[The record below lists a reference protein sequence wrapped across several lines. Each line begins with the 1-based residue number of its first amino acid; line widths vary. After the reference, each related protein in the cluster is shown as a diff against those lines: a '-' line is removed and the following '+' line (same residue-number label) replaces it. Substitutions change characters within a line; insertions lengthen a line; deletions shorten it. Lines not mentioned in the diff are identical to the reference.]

1 AFRVR
6 CCRCSGKVR
15 TVGLRLPPQLSH
27 RRQTENETRM
37 IVTRCYRFRLEPNA
51 EQEQEFFR
59 FAGCRRF
66 VWNWALERKKTVYK
80 ETGKG
85 ISYKALAAELVQ
97 LKKQPETA
105 FLKECHSQVLQQTLM
120 DLDKAFVSFFEK
132 RAKFPKFKSRRRAC
146 HSFRIP
152 QNVCL
157 VDGKV
162 SIPKIGLVNVRLHR
176 EMEGEIKGATIK
188 QEPSGHWNVTF
199 VSHLELPD
207 APPTC
212 ENPVGIDVGL
222 ESFVTLDSGEKAKPP
237 RFYRKGERK
246 LRRAQRKLSRC
257 HKTSRNRAKAKK
269 RVALCHAKVRNQ
281 RNDWLHKLSYQLV
294 RLYDTLCIEDL
305 NLKGLV
311 RTKLAKSFSDA
322 AISTFLRMLEYKVV
336 PRYGQVVKVGR
347 FFPSSKTCSNPDCG
361 HKQPLE
367 LSDRMWVCERC
378 GTLHD
383 RDINAAIN
391 ILVEG
396 LRILAVGIPESRN
409 ANGGNVRLAKVSN
422 SC

>member
-1 AFRVR
+1 
-6 CCRCSGKVR
+6 
-15 TVGLRLPPQLSH
+15 
-27 RRQTENETRM
+27 M
-37 IVTRCYRFRLEPNA
+37 IVTRCYKFRIEPTP
-51 EQEQEFFR
+51 EQEHEFFR
-59 FAGCRRF
+59 FSGCRRF
-66 VWNWALERKKTVYK
+66 VWNWGLERKKTVYK

-85 ISYKALAAELVQ
+85 ICYKALAAELVE

-132 RAKFPKFKSRRRAC
+132 RSRFPKFKSRKRIVHA
-146 HSFRIP
+146 FRIP
-152 QNVCL
+152 QNVMV

-162 SIPKIGLVNVRLHR
+162 SIPKIGLVKVRLHR
-176 EMEGEIKGATIK
+176 EMEGEIKSATIK
-188 QEPSGHWNVTF
+188 QEPSGHWNITF

-222 ESFVTLDSGEKAKPP
+222 ESFVTLDNAEKVKPP
-237 RFYRKGERK
+237 KFYRKGERK

-257 HKTSRNRAKAKK
+257 KKNSHNRQKAKK

-281 RNDWLHKLSYQLV
+281 RNDWLHKLSCRLV
-294 RLYDTLCIEDL
+294 RLYDTLCVEDL

-361 HKQPLE
+361 HKQLLE
-367 LSDRMWVCERC
+367 LSDRKWVCEKC

-396 LRILAVGIPESRN
+396 LRILAVGIPESLN
-409 ANGGNVRLAKVSN
+409 ADGGNVRLAKVS
-422 SC
+422 SSR